1 MLVVYSAHGSPGAST
16 TAMYLAAQW
25 ASTGTEVLLL
35 EADPAGGS
43 LSHHLGIQFTPGLAS
58 FVASGLEVRG
68 GNLIDHS
75 QDVLFN
81 NLHVMPATSS
91 PTGARQIVKWLD
103 ARAEEFRTV
112 AETELAVII
121 DGGRVTTDSATAA
134 LTASASGVV
143 VVARGDSSPT
153 SLEHIG
159 GLLSAEACG
168 DGVERCVVTVGDS
181 PMSSEEWRERCGIT
195 FCGAIKDFG
204 DVTGDLAAFLNRNR
218 RKSRRWRVSLEE
230 VAESLLPYA
239 KPPAAGPVRARR
251 SEAATESPSQ
261 VGPPATPPH
270 VSAEPA
276 PVVAAE
282 PAGPARRDFEDRG
295 AYHEHPER
303 NEYGE
308 MPAAAGYADRPR
320 PEFEPYYGS
329 AGGEYGEGP
338 PPQPYSPSVYPP
350 PPAYHR
356 HPPEWQPEYLEPR
369 PAPAESGYD
378 DRPPP
383 LYEPPRPQGPFPD
396 HQGSH
401 SRHPS
406 HHPQHPAGQG
416 AGPDSPA
423 EAEVAPSG
431 SFRDWAA
438 RLHGQVPTDTS
449 SHGHGGVS

>member
-1 MLVVYSAHGSPGAST
+1 MRRGDPVLIVYGAHGSPGAST

-25 ASTGTEVLLL
+25 ASTGTEVVLV

-103 ARAEEFRTV
+103 ARAEDFRTV

-121 DGGRVTTDSATAA
+121 DGGRVTTDAAAAA
-134 LTASASGVV
+134 LTASAAGVV

-195 FCGAIKDFG
+195 FCGAITEFG
-204 DVTGDLAAFLNRNR
+204 DVKGDLAAFLNRNR

-230 VAESLLPYA
+230 VAEALLPYA
-239 KPPAAGPVRARR
+239 KPPAAGRVRGRR
-251 SEAATESPSQ
+251 DLEGRGTRHGYAEENDY
-261 VGPPATPPH
+261 GDMPATAGH
-270 VSAEPA
+270 AEDPQ
-276 PVVAAE
+276 
-282 PAGPARRDFEDRG
+282 
-295 AYHEHPER
+295 
-303 NEYGE
+303 
-308 MPAAAGYADRPR
+308 

-338 PPQPYSPSVYPP
+338 PPQPYSPSNYPP
-350 PPAYHR
+350 PPAYHQPL
-356 HPPEWQPEYLEPR
+356 PPQQSADFDPL
-369 PAPAESGYD
+369 PAPAEPGYD
-378 DRPPP
+378 DRRLPV
-383 LYEPPRPQGPFPD
+383 YESPQPQQPYPS

-401 SRHPS
+401 SAQPS
-406 HHPQHPAGQG
+406 HQPQHPADQ
-416 AGPDSPA
+416 ATRPESSA
-423 EAEVAPSG
+423 ETEIAPSG

-438 RLHGQVPTDTS
+438 RLHGQVPEHTP